1 MTIKEALKQRI
12 LLDSKELI
20 RLIELDHSPTNI
32 LAKTHTI
39 ASLLI
44 GLYIDE
50 SDWDKTIEATAKL
63 TKKSLQEL
71 KDLIINS
78 IKEGNL

>member
-1 MTIKEALKQRI
+1 MTIKETLKQRI
-12 LLDSKELI
+12 LLDSKELT
-20 RLIELDHSPTNI
+20 RLIALDQSPTNI

-50 SDWDKTIEATAKL
+50 SHWDKTIEATAQM
-63 TKKSLQEL
+63 TKKSLQDL
-71 KDLIINS
+71 KDMIINS
-78 IKEGNL
+78 TNEGNL